1 MERDYKE
8 LKGCEI
14 CNKPFT
20 LTRIRH
26 KCKRC
31 KLIICTDCG
40 KAKSIIVGYKK
51 APKVPHRICNYCRDD
66 VTAQQD
72 VKNRYGTSWAHLSQ
86 LGQQWLSACNVLQEL
101 DLKFDFRRYLE
112 DSYQITDLAPVF
124 AELSDEL
131 SQGRADRESYNLSLT
146 EFMFYSQQ
154 GKDRETVRRNVE
166 NVLRAFYTR
175 YAEQGYCSL
184 LISIVTFLLCF
195 TDEESAFI
203 LLCYLNEKIVPDR
216 FWDLHSSP
224 IPFIGLLREK
234 YILKH
239 AVRRVFNTG
248 ADNLRPFEIVFKKV
262 ANLLVGGL
270 MVDVVNFG
278 TQIHVWSEMFTQRS
292 FRPFENAVVRVLK
305 HSANFFVNFY
315 HLTLYNYRVY
325 TCRHIHSSTITNE
338 AAQLLEEEKTN
349 LAIAFD
355 ETIIEK
361 YATSHRVL
369 NHTLQRLKTL
379 TTAEADIIL
388 SRIRL
393 LIQSA
398 RVEKRDD
405 STFAEL
411 DLNQFINAFRQ
422 VDSLNDLTES
432 DLTDI
437 FEHLDIYKKGLVSSR
452 VVAGLVIL
460 LISEN
465 LETKLND
472 IFTLFAAENQKHIS
486 PKEIPKIIDFLSEIL
501 PVLNEAD
508 PTYVHFQVHLY
519 EMTETLRKKAKKMEK
534 VTANDFRT
542 IIGKYPVFQVVTGEK
557 RMFRRGESLLA
568 DYTETSFQDASPGV
582 QNGEFPEQQIIV
594 VDEKVDEKDSDE
606 ELQEEEIKI
615 AEAEAQ
621 EIEQEQQHHH
631 HRESTVEG
639 TEPENSE
646 FLNASAIK
654 AQIHPVAK
662 KQERGQL
669 EKDNSCSLCNM
680 F

>member
-1 MERDYKE
+1 M
-8 LKGCEI
+8 
-14 CNKPFT
+14 
-20 LTRIRH
+20 TRIRH

-31 KLIICTDCG
+31 KLIICSDCG

-66 VTAQQD
+66 VTSQQD
-72 VKNRYGTSWAHLSQ
+72 IKNRYGTSWAHLSF
-86 LGQQWLSACNVLQEL
+86 LGQEWLNACNVLQEL
-101 DLKFDFRRYLE
+101 DLKHDYRRYLE
-112 DSYQITDLAPVF
+112 DSYQNTDLAPLF

-131 SQGRADRESYNLSLT
+131 TQGRADRESYNLSLT

-184 LISIVTFLLCF
+184 LISVVTFLLCF
-195 TDEESAFI
+195 ADEESAFY
-203 LLCYLNEKIVPDR
+203 LLCYLNERIVPDR
-216 FWDLHSSP
+216 FWDHHSSP
-224 IPFIGLLREK
+224 VAFTGLLREK

-239 AVRRVFNTG
+239 AVRRVFNTDD
-248 ADNLRPFEIVFKKV
+248 ANLRPFEIVYKKV
-262 ANLLVGGL
+262 SNVMVGGL
-270 MVDVVNFG
+270 LVDVVNFN
-278 TQIHVWSEMFTQRS
+278 TQIHVWSEMFNQRS
-292 FRPFENAVVRVLK
+292 FRPFENAVIRVLK

-315 HLTLYNYRVY
+315 HLTLYNYRVF
-325 TCRHIHSSTITNE
+325 TCRHIHGSTITNE
-338 AAQLLEEEKTN
+338 TAHLLEEEKNN
-349 LAIAFD
+349 LAFTFD
-355 ETIIEK
+355 DTILEK
-361 YATSHRVL
+361 YSTSHRVL
-369 NHTLQRLKTL
+369 NHTLQRLKQL

-388 SRIRL
+388 SRVRL

-398 RVEKRDD
+398 RAEKRDD
-405 STFAEL
+405 SAFANL
-411 DLNQFINAFRQ
+411 DLAQFINAFRQ
-422 VDSLNDLTES
+422 VDSLNDLSEE

-437 FEHLDIYKKGLVSSR
+437 FAHLDIYKRGLVSSR

-486 PKEIPKIIDFLSEIL
+486 PKEIHKIIDFLSEIL

-508 PTYVHFQVHLY
+508 PTYINFQVHLY
-519 EMTETLRKKAKKMEK
+519 EMLETLRKKAKKLEK
-534 VTANDFRT
+534 ITANDFRT

-568 DYTETSFQDASPGV
+568 DYTDASYQDASPGL
-582 QNGEFPEQQIIV
+582 QNGEYAEQQIIV
-594 VDEKVDEKDSDE
+594 VDEKVDAQDSDE
-606 ELQEEEIKI
+606 ELQREEELIQEYQEEIKEQVQETT
-615 AEAEAQ
+615 AEVTE
-621 EIEQEQQHHH
+621 
-631 HRESTVEG
+631 VE
-639 TEPENSE
+639 NE

-654 AQIHPVAK
+654 AQINPTVK
-662 KQERGQL
+662 NVGRGQL
-669 EKDNSCSLCNM
+669 EKDNSCQLCNM